1 MKLAYST
8 SVDQLKKRGVNKV
21 NVLGVDRIAM
31 LIQEAVKKSL
41 RFRLL
46 ALDREEVASATKEE
60 FLRLLKSNEDLE
72 KQHDELKSLRD
83 QAEAQI
89 DELRLELS
97 KQQSRLEEK
106 LASAASAERERFEGE
121 DRDIAE
127 RITQLIQ
134 GLTESG
140 KTEEIPPRVLE
151 LVMSIV
157 GDERRVTRE
166 AREAVRDKEVAI
178 LQRRIEKLSGSLEQ
192 TEHRLSEVTAIKHLD
207 QGISSVYRKVQ
218 GLDLEDRAYEAK
230 TALMSSIFEANV
242 RLQGK

>member
-8 SVDQLKKRGVNKV
+8 SVDQLKKQGVNKV

-72 KQHDELKSLRD
+72 KQHDELKSLKD

-106 LASAASAERERFEGE
+106 LASAASAERFEGE

-127 RITQLIQ
+127 RITQLIR

-140 KTEEIPPRVLE
+140 KTEEVPSRVLE
-151 LVMSIV
+151 FVMSIV
-157 GDERRVTRE
+157 GDERRATRE
-166 AREAVRDKEVAI
+166 AREAVRDKEVAV
-178 LQRRIEKLSGSLEQ
+178 LQRRIEKLSASLEQ